1 MRQIQSRKQ
10 QNGRRRGAAVVEF
23 ALVAPVFLT
32 LTVGCIELGRAVV
45 VQQLLTNASREG
57 ARVAGYDTTT
67 SSATVTNEVNSYLAN
82 VNISGAS
89 TVVSPSNLSNLSDG
103 QQVSVTVSIPFNN
116 VSWLPKPF
124 FLAGQ
129 TLQATSVMCRQPA
142 P

>member
-1 MRQIQSRKQ
+1 MHQIRNRKQ

-32 LTVGCIELGRAVV
+32 LTVGCIELGRAIV

-67 SSATVTNEVNSYLAN
+67 STSTVAAEVNSYLAN
-82 VNISGAS
+82 VNISGAT
-89 TVVSPSNLSNLSDG
+89 TVVAPSNLSNMSDG
-103 QQVSVTVSIPFNN
+103 QQVSVTVSVPFNN

-124 FLAGQ
+124 FLANQ